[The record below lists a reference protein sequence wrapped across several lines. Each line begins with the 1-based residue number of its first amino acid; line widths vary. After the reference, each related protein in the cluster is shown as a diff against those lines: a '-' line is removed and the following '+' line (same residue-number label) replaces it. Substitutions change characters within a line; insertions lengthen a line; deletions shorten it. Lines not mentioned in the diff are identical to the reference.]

1 MVVMLHI
8 EEINQSSNFSFWRD
22 VVLRDCYERGADLP
36 TLHEGCHRIMKRRTA
51 RHLEFS

>member
-22 VVLRDCYERGADLP
+22 VVLRDCYERKAEVRNCDL
-36 TLHEGCHRIMKRRTA
+36 I
-51 RHLEFS
+51 FVD